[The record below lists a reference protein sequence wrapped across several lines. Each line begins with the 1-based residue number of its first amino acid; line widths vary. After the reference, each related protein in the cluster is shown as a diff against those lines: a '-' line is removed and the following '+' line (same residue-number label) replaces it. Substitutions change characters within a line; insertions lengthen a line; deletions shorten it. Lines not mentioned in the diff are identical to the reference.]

1 MKVLGIGFYFQ
12 QKQLPGCW
20 GVLYDGEVKDHKLPC
35 IELYSE
41 KNATTPLHTLRLELL
56 KFSDKSYLQQ
66 EAHFV
71 VSIKKE
77 KHVFEFDTM
86 EDKEDWVQSLC
97 HVSPELWKQRARARE
112 SSNFEDSDS
121 SLSMNDN
128 LLYDSCDKGQCL
140 LGIPCFISV
149 IDS

>member
-1 MKVLGIGFYFQ
+1 M
-12 QKQLPGCW
+12 
-20 GVLYDGEVKDHKLPC
+20 LYDGEVKDHKLAC

-41 KNATTPLHTLRLELL
+41 KNGEALLHTLRLEHLR
-56 KFSDKSYLQQ
+56 FSDKSYLQQ
-66 EAHFV
+66 EARFV

-77 KHVFEFDTM
+77 KHVFEFDTV
-86 EDKEDWVQSLC
+86 ENKEDWVQSLC
-97 HVSPELWKQRARARE
+97 HVSPELWKQRASARGY
-112 SSNFEDSDS
+112 SNFKDSDS

-149 IDS
+149 IDSWLPSYVLFVLTGGAFPV